1 MPQLKDESSL
11 EDSSFSPEINL
22 SSLSTEN
29 NRSAKDVDVDPSVYE
44 IYPASDDLQYVFN
57 SSSENNQAI
66 DDVIDDIIDDVID
79 DIIDDASAEI
89 ENQANVHS
97 PSNQEI
103 SFHLEDIDSINIDE
117 YINQFVVSLNQ
128 AELDD
133 TLLNENADFLK
144 RIEERKENDQQLL
157 NEVGDIEF
165 SLINENCE
173 VEKSESEDNRN
184 KGNKIKHS
192 YVHQQLENALGS
204 NEEVAFN
211 NNQLIGKE
219 SQAPID
225 RHFKNASRRNMK
237 NVSNEEK
244 SKNEENERG
253 KKRKQKISNVRI
265 MNFVEVKVD
274 VREGKRLRSGKILP
288 IIH

>member
-66 DDVIDDIIDDVID
+66 DDA
-79 DIIDDASAEI
+79 IDDASAQI
-89 ENQANVHS
+89 ENQTNVHS

-117 YINQFVVSLNQ
+117 YINQFVVSLNE

-173 VEKSESEDNRN
+173 VEKSENEDNRN

-192 YVHQQLENALGS
+192 YVHQQLENVLGS

-225 RHFKNASRRNMK
+225 HRHSKNASRRNMR
-237 NVSNEEK
+237 NVRNVPNQEK
-244 SKNEENERG
+244 SKNEENERS
-253 KKRKQKISNVRI
+253 KKRKRKISNVRI

-288 IIH
+288 IIQ